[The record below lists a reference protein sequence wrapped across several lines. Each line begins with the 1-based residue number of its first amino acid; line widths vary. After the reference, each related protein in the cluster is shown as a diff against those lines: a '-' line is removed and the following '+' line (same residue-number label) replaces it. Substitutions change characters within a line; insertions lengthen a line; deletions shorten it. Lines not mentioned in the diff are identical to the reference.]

1 MFRKT
6 ESTPQLD
13 LFTAPSNILPR
24 RAQKKYTDE
33 KAWHNQ
39 FFKLVTSRIDEE
51 SFRPLFEATTLG
63 APNASVRILVAMSIL
78 KEGFGCSD
86 EDLFEKCEFDLL
98 ARRALGLE
106 MLDDK
111 LPSLD
116 TYYLFG
122 RRLTEYEQRT
132 GINLMERC
140 FEQVTGEQIKLF
152 KISGSSVRM
161 DSKLIGS
168 NIAQYSRYGLIHR
181 TLCKVLRQDGVMT
194 MLNPKLRKGAE
205 VWLGEDSGKTV
216 YRSNKDEMAQRLVR
230 IGLYIYAVLK
240 RLKDDAPGYAL
251 LHRVF
256 HDQYVVEKGRV
267 ELKDKHKV
275 ASDSLQSPDDPD
287 ATYRDKGGQKVSGY
301 VTNITETIESDK
313 PSIITSVQTE
323 PVTFADCNF
332 LQDAISNTERV
343 TGHLV
348 ENVYADGAYQS
359 PENREF
365 ARLHMGME
373 LLTGKLQGGCRYL
386 LDREHGTDNLKVTD
400 TETGEVFDA
409 IYVGENKREGK
420 HWRVNL
426 SHVKPTHPWRY
437 FNENEVRRSEL
448 RRKIES
454 LPPEEQH
461 KRNNIEAAMFQY
473 SFHTRNGKT
482 RYRGLFR
489 HRLQAFHRCMWM
501 NLRRLVLFQTTI
513 SQRPLPEPAS
523 SLIGKTED
531 YISSLIKA
539 VSDPMKVFCE
549 YLMLVVEK
557 SVWSVLKLR
566 LSTSEQMFNLNATF

>member
-6 ESTPQLD
+6 ETTPQLD
-13 LFTAPSNILPR
+13 LFTAPGNILPR

-39 FFKLVTSRIDEE
+39 FFQLVTSRIDEE
-51 SFRPLFEATTLG
+51 SFRPLFESTTMG

-98 ARRALGLE
+98 ARKALGLE

-168 NIAQYSRYGLIHR
+168 NIAQYSRYELIHR
-181 TLCKVLRQDGVMT
+181 TLCKVLRLDGIMM

-240 RLKDDAPGYAL
+240 RLKEDAPGYDL

-256 HDQYVVEKGRV
+256 HDQYVVEKGKV
-267 ELKDKHKV
+267 ELKDKHEV
-275 ASDSLQSPDDPD
+275 SSDSLQSPDDPD

-301 VTNITETIESDK
+301 VTNITETVEEDK
-313 PSIITSVQTE
+313 PSIITSVQTG
-323 PVTFADCNF
+323 PATFADCHF

-343 TGHLV
+343 TGHIV

-386 LDREHGTDNLKVTD
+386 LEREPGTDNLKVTD
-400 TETGEVFDA
+400 TETGEIFDA
-409 IYVGENKREGK
+409 IYVGENKRNGK

-426 SHVKPTHPWRY
+426 AHVKPTHPWRY
-437 FNENEVRRSEL
+437 FNEEEVRRSEL

-501 NLRRLVLFQTTI
+501 NLRRLVLFQTTT

-523 SLIGKTED
+523 SLIGKTGNW
-531 YISSLIKA
+531 ISSLIKA
-539 VSDPMKVFCE
+539 VSDTKKVFCE
-549 YLMLVVEK
+549 YFMLVVEK
-557 SVWSVLKLR
+557 TAWSVLKLR
-566 LSTSEQMFNLNATF
+566 LSISEQMFNLKATF

>member
-140 FEQVTGEQIKLF
+140 FEQVTGEQVKLF

-168 NIAQYSRYGLIHR
+168 NIAQYSRYELIHR

-332 LQDAISNTERV
+332 LQDAISNTERA

>member
-51 SFRPLFEATTLG
+51 SFRSLFEATTMG

-140 FEQVTGEQIKLF
+140 FEQVTGEQVKLF

-168 NIAQYSRYGLIHR
+168 NIAQYSRYELIHR

-240 RLKDDAPGYAL
+240 RLKDDAPGYDL

-332 LQDAISNTERV
+332 LQNAISNTERV

-359 PENREF
+359 SENREF

-437 FNENEVRRSEL
+437 FNEDEVRRSEL

-454 LPPEEQH
+454 LSPQEQH

>member
-1 MFRKT
+1 V
-6 ESTPQLD
+6 
-13 LFTAPSNILPR
+13 N
-24 RAQKKYTDE
+24 
-33 KAWHNQ
+33 
-39 FFKLVTSRIDEE
+39 
-51 SFRPLFEATTLG
+51 
-63 APNASVRILVAMSIL
+63 
-78 KEGFGCSD
+78 
-86 EDLFEKCEFDLL
+86 
-98 ARRALGLE
+98 
-106 MLDDK
+106 LDDK

-122 RRLTEYEQRT
+122 RRLTDYEQKT

-168 NIAQYSRYGLIHR
+168 NIAQYSRYELIHR
-181 TLCKVLRQDGVMT
+181 TLCKVLREETVMK
-194 MLNPKLRKGAE
+194 MLNPKLRKGAI
-205 VWLGEDSGKTV
+205 VWLNEDADKTV
-216 YRSNKDEMAQRLVR
+216 YRSNKDEMAQKLNK
-230 IGLYIYAVLK
+230 IGLYIYDVLK
-240 RLKDDAPGYAL
+240 RLKEDAPGYSL

-256 HDQYVVEKGRV
+256 HDQYVVEKGNV
-267 ELKDKHKV
+267 EPKDKHKI
-275 ASDSLQSPDDPD
+275 SGNTLQSPDDPD
-287 ATYRDKGGQKVSGY
+287 ATFRNKGDQKVSGY
-301 VTNITETIESDK
+301 VTNITETVEDDK

-323 PVTFADCNF
+323 SVSFSDCHF
-332 LQDAISNTERV
+332 LQDAVSNTERV
-343 TGHLV
+343 TGQIV

-386 LDREHGTDNLKVTD
+386 LDIESGTDHLKVTD
-400 TETGEVFDA
+400 TVTGEIFDA
-409 IYVGENKREGK
+409 IYVGQNKRDGK

-426 SHVKPTHPWRY
+426 PHVKSTHPWRY
-437 FNENEVRRSEL
+437 FNEEEVRRSEL

-454 LPPEEQH
+454 LPLEEQH
-461 KRNNIEAAMFQY
+461 KRNNVEAAMFQY

-513 SQRPLPEPAS
+513 NQRPLPEPSS
-523 SLIGKTED
+523 SLISKTKNR
-531 YISSLIKA
+531 ILGLIEVVLA
-539 VSDPMKVFCE
+539 PMKHFSEHIMLLVESSEATVFE
-549 YLMLVVEK
+549 LRFTTFGLMFK
-557 SVWSVLKLR
+557 LK
-566 LSTSEQMFNLNATF
+566 ATF

>member
-13 LFTAPSNILPR
+13 LFTAPGNILPR

-51 SFRPLFEATTLG
+51 SFRPLFEATTMG

-140 FEQVTGEQIKLF
+140 FEQVTGEQVKLF

-168 NIAQYSRYGLIHR
+168 NIAQYSRYELIHR
-181 TLCKVLRQDGVMT
+181 TLCKVLRQDSVMT

-240 RLKDDAPGYAL
+240 RLKDDAPGYDL

-359 PENREF
+359 LENREF

-386 LDREHGTDNLKVTD
+386 LDREPGTDNLKVTD

-437 FNENEVRRSEL
+437 FNEDEVRRSEL

-539 VSDPMKVFCE
+539 VSDPMKLFCE

>member
-6 ESTPQLD
+6 DTTPQLD
-13 LFTAPSNILPR
+13 LFTAPSNILPK

-39 FFKLVTSRIDEE
+39 FFKLVTSQIDEE
-51 SFRPLFEATTLG
+51 SFRPLFEETKMG
-63 APNASVRILVAMSIL
+63 APNASIRILVAMSIL

-98 ARRALGLE
+98 ARKALGLD

-111 LPSLD
+111 LPSRD

-122 RRLTEYEQRT
+122 RRLTAYEQET

-140 FEQVTGEQIKLF
+140 FEQVTGEQVKIF
-152 KISGSSVRM
+152 KISGTSVRM

-168 NIAQYSRYGLIHR
+168 NIAQYSRYELIHR
-181 TLCKVLRQDGVMT
+181 TLCKILRDERIMT

-205 VWLGEDSGKTV
+205 VWLSEDSGKTV
-216 YRSNKDEMAQRLVR
+216 YRSNKNEMAQRLVK
-230 IGLYIYAVLK
+230 IGSYIYDVLK
-240 RLKDDAPGYAL
+240 RLKEDAPGYDL

-256 HDQYVVEKGRV
+256 HDQYVVEKGKV

-275 ASDSLQSPDDPD
+275 SSDSLQSPDDPD
-287 ATYRDKGGQKVSGY
+287 ATYRDKNGQKVSGY
-301 VTNITETIESDK
+301 VTNITETVEEDK

-323 PVTFADCNF
+323 PVTFADCHF
-332 LQDAISNTERV
+332 LEDAVHNTERV
-343 TGHLV
+343 TGQLV
-348 ENVYADGAYQS
+348 KNVYADGAYQS
-359 PENREF
+359 PDNREF
-365 ARLHMGME
+365 AMLHMGME

-386 LDREHGTDNLKVTD
+386 LDREPGTDNLKVTD
-400 TETGEVFDA
+400 TETGEVMDA
-409 IYVGENKREGK
+409 IYVGESKREGK

-437 FNENEVRRSEL
+437 FNEEEVRRSEL

-454 LPPEEQH
+454 LPIEEQN

-473 SFHTRNGKT
+473 SLHTRNGKT

-513 SQRPLPEPAS
+513 NQRPLTEAAS
-523 SLIGKTED
+523 ALIGEVRNRI
-531 YISSLIKA
+531 YRLIEA
-539 VSDPMKVFCE
+539 IFDPMKVFRE
-549 YLMLVVEK
+549 YLMLLAEVYVF
-557 SVWSVLKLR
+557 SALKPR
-566 LSTSEQMFNLNATF
+566 FSGSEQMVNSKVTF

>member
-13 LFTAPSNILPR
+13 LFTAPGNILPR

-51 SFRPLFEATTLG
+51 SFRPLFEATTMG

-98 ARRALGLE
+98 ARKALGLE

-168 NIAQYSRYGLIHR
+168 NIAQYSRYELIHR
-181 TLCKVLRQDGVMT
+181 TLCKVLRQDSVMT

-205 VWLGEDSGKTV
+205 VWLDEDSGKTV
-216 YRSNKDEMAQRLVR
+216 YRSNKDEMAQRIVR

-240 RLKDDAPGYAL
+240 RLKDDAPGYNL

-301 VTNITETIESDK
+301 VTNITETIEADK

-386 LDREHGTDNLKVTD
+386 LDREPGTDNLKVTD

-437 FNENEVRRSEL
+437 FNEDEVRRSEL

-513 SQRPLPEPAS
+513 SQRPLPEPVS

-531 YISSLIKA
+531 CISSLIRA

-549 YLMLVVEK
+549 YLILVVEK

-566 LSTSEQMFNLNATF
+566 LSTSEQMFNLKATF

>member
-13 LFTAPSNILPR
+13 LFTAPGNILPR

-51 SFRPLFEATTLG
+51 SFRPLFEATTMG

-98 ARRALGLE
+98 ARKALGLE

-132 GINLMERC
+132 GINLMECC

-168 NIAQYSRYGLIHR
+168 NIAQYSRYELIHR
-181 TLCKVLRQDGVMT
+181 TLCKVLRQDSVMT

-216 YRSNKDEMAQRLVR
+216 YRSNKDEMAQRIVR

-240 RLKDDAPGYAL
+240 RLKDDAPGYNL

-301 VTNITETIESDK
+301 VTNITETIEADK

-332 LQDAISNTERV
+332 LQDAISNTERA

-386 LDREHGTDNLKVTD
+386 LDREPGTDNLKVTD

-437 FNENEVRRSEL
+437 FNEDEVRRSEL

-513 SQRPLPEPAS
+513 SQRPLPEPVS

-531 YISSLIKA
+531 CISSLIRA

-566 LSTSEQMFNLNATF
+566 LSTSEQMFNLKATF

>member
-51 SFRPLFEATTLG
+51 SFRPLFEATTMG

-168 NIAQYSRYGLIHR
+168 NIAQYSRYELIHR

-240 RLKDDAPGYAL
+240 RLKDDAPGYDL

-332 LQDAISNTERV
+332 LQDAISNTERA

-365 ARLHMGME
+365 ARLHMGMQ

-454 LPPEEQH
+454 LSPQEQH

>member
-51 SFRPLFEATTLG
+51 SFRPLFEATPMG

-168 NIAQYSRYGLIHR
+168 NIAQYSRYELIHR

-216 YRSNKDEMAQRLVR
+216 YRSNKDEMAQRLVK

-437 FNENEVRRSEL
+437 FNEDEVRRSEL

-454 LPPEEQH
+454 LSPQEQH

-513 SQRPLPEPAS
+513 SQRPLPEPVS

-549 YLMLVVEK
+549 YLMLDVEK

>member
-51 SFRPLFEATTLG
+51 SFRPLFEATPMG

-168 NIAQYSRYGLIHR
+168 NIAQYSRYELIHR

-216 YRSNKDEMAQRLVR
+216 YHSNKDEMAQRLVR

-437 FNENEVRRSEL
+437 FNEDEVRRSEL

>member
-51 SFRPLFEATTLG
+51 SFRPLFEATPMG

-140 FEQVTGEQIKLF
+140 FEQVTGEQVKLF

-168 NIAQYSRYGLIHR
+168 NIAQYSRYELIHR

-365 ARLHMGME
+365 ARLHMGMQ

-437 FNENEVRRSEL
+437 FNEDEVRRSEL

>member
-168 NIAQYSRYGLIHR
+168 NIAQYSRYELIHR

-240 RLKDDAPGYAL
+240 RLKDDAPGYDL

-332 LQDAISNTERV
+332 LQDAISNTERA

-437 FNENEVRRSEL
+437 FNENEVRQSEL

-454 LPPEEQH
+454 LSPEEQH

>member
-6 ESTPQLD
+6 NTNPQLD
-13 LFTAPSNILPR
+13 LFTAPSNILPK

-39 FFKLVTSRIDEE
+39 FFKLVTSKINEE
-51 SFRPLFEATTLG
+51 AFKPLFEETKMG

-98 ARRALGLE
+98 ARKALGLE

-122 RRLTEYEQRT
+122 RRLAEYEQRT
-132 GINLMERC
+132 GINLIERC
-140 FEQVTGEQIKLF
+140 FEHVTGEQVKLF
-152 KISGSSVRM
+152 KISGNSVRM

-168 NIAQYSRYGLIHR
+168 NIAQYSRYELIHR
-181 TLCKVLRQDGVMT
+181 TLCKVLRGDTIMM

-205 VWLGEDSGKTV
+205 VWLSEDSSKTV
-216 YRSNKDEMAQRLVR
+216 YRSNKDEMSQKLVK
-230 IGLYIYAVLK
+230 IGLYIYDVLK
-240 RLKDDAPGYAL
+240 RLKEDAPGYNL

-256 HDQYVVEKGRV
+256 HDQYVVEKGKV
-267 ELKDKHKV
+267 ALKDKHKV

-287 ATYRDKGGQKVSGY
+287 ATFRNKGGQKVSGF
-301 VTNITETIESDK
+301 VTNVTETVEDNK

-323 PVTFADCNF
+323 PVTYADCHF
-332 LQDAISNTERV
+332 LEDAVHNTERV
-343 TGHLV
+343 TGQIIKNL
-348 ENVYADGAYQS
+348 YADGAYQS

-365 ARLHMGME
+365 AKLHMGME
-373 LLTGKLQGGCRYL
+373 LLTSKLQGGCRYL
-386 LDREHGTDNLKVTD
+386 LDREPGTDNLKVTD
-400 TETGEVFDA
+400 TETREIFDA
-409 IYVGENKREGK
+409 IYVGENKRVGK

-426 SHVKPTHPWRY
+426 PHVNQSNPWRY
-437 FNENEVRRSEL
+437 FNEEEIRRSEL

-454 LPPEEQH
+454 LPLKEQH

-501 NLRRLVLFQTTI
+501 NLRRLALFQITI
-513 SQRPLPEPAS
+513 NQRPLSEPVS
-523 SLIGKTED
+523 SLMGKTLNRI
-531 YISSLIKA
+531 YRLIEA
-539 VSDPMKVFCE
+539 VLGTMETFCDHLTLYMKMPI
-549 YLMLVVEK
+549 L
-557 SVWSVLKLR
+557 SAIRLR
-566 LSTSEQMFNLNATF
+566 QSISEQMFCKNATF

>member
-51 SFRPLFEATTLG
+51 SFRPLFEATPMG

-140 FEQVTGEQIKLF
+140 FEQVTGEQVKLF

-168 NIAQYSRYGLIHR
+168 NIAQYSRYELIHR

-365 ARLHMGME
+365 ARLHMGMQ

>member
-51 SFRPLFEATTLG
+51 SFRPLFEATPMG

-168 NIAQYSRYGLIHR
+168 NIAQYSRYELIHR

-566 LSTSEQMFNLNATF
+566 LSTSEQMINLNATF

>member
-168 NIAQYSRYGLIHR
+168 NIAQYSRYELIHR

-240 RLKDDAPGYAL
+240 RLKDDAPGYDL

-332 LQDAISNTERV
+332 LQDAISNTERA

-437 FNENEVRRSEL
+437 FNENEVRQSEL

-454 LPPEEQH
+454 LSPEEQH

-557 SVWSVLKLR
+557 SV
-566 LSTSEQMFNLNATF
+566 

>member
-13 LFTAPSNILPR
+13 LFTAPGNFLPR

-51 SFRPLFEATTLG
+51 SFRPLFEATTMG

-98 ARRALGLE
+98 ARKALGLE

-132 GINLMERC
+132 GINLMECC

-168 NIAQYSRYGLIHR
+168 NIAQYSRYELIHR
-181 TLCKVLRQDGVMT
+181 TLCKVLRQDSVMT

-240 RLKDDAPGYAL
+240 RLKDDAPGYDL

-301 VTNITETIESDK
+301 VTNITETIEADK

-386 LDREHGTDNLKVTD
+386 LDREPGTDNLKVTD

-437 FNENEVRRSEL
+437 FNEDEVRRSEL

-513 SQRPLPEPAS
+513 SQRPLPEPVS

-531 YISSLIKA
+531 CISSLIRA

-566 LSTSEQMFNLNATF
+566 LSTSEQMFNLKATF